1 MEGRA
6 EDARIVDVAWAEL
19 DRWAG
24 FTIVELEWITSCG
37 VSRPENGRAPS
48 VLLPEQANA
57 ALERRARMAVDA
69 ECRSA

>member
-6 EDARIVDVAWAEL
+6 EDARIADGTWAEL

-24 FTIVELEWITSCG
+24 FTIVELEWITGCGASC
-37 VSRPENGRAPS
+37 PENARTPS

-57 ALERRARMAVDA
+57 ELELRARTAVDA